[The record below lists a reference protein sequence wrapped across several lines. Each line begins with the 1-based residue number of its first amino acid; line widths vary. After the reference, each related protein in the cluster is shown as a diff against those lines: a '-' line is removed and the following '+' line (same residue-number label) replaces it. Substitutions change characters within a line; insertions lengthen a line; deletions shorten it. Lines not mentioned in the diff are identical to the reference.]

1 MAFEEELM
9 SKDEARKKA
18 AKVRFKALVDPVGCF
33 GTACQYCIY
42 ACPVEECITMQIEPD
57 GFNEVA
63 VVNWEL
69 CIGCRQCVKREFVD
83 TGCPY
88 DTIEMVN
95 VKELAKAG

>member
-1 MAFEEELM
+1 VEEELM
-9 SKDEARKKA
+9 SQEEAAKKA

-33 GTACQYCIY
+33 GAACQYCIY
-42 ACPVEECITMQIEPD
+42 ACPVDRCITMEPDVD

-63 VVNWEL
+63 LVHWDL
-69 CIGCRQCVKREFVD
+69 CIGCRQCVKRDFID

-95 VKELAKAG
+95 VKELAKTG